1 VATHPKVVSFILEK
15 YGLARNDIASYLAKK
30 SFTTADMN
38 IFKEAL
44 SKVPKEEVNKF
55 ILNAKLP
62 PILPYNTS
70 DQ

>member
-1 VATHPKVVSFILEK
+1 M
-15 YGLARNDIASYLAKK
+15 AKK
-30 SFTTADMN
+30 SFTPADTK
-38 IFKEAL
+38 IFQEAL

>member
-1 VATHPKVVSFILEK
+1 M
-15 YGLARNDIASYLAKK
+15 AKK
-30 SFTTADMN
+30 SFTPADTK
-38 IFKEAL
+38 IFQEAL
-44 SKVPKEEVNKF
+44 KKVPKEEVNKF